1 MADIERDA
9 RIFERD
15 KYTCMYC
22 GWKGDTFEK
31 WRYLIVDH
39 FKPKR
44 CFRSNRTF
52 DFESYSSDTNLVTAC
67 LVCNLTKAD
76 REFPTLEDA
85 RENFQKWLDR
95 ERRDY
100 DQFFVC

>member
-9 RIFERD
+9 RIFRRD
-15 KYTCMYC
+15 HSVCAYC

-44 CFRSNRTF
+44 GFRSNGIF
-52 DFESYSSDTNLVTAC
+52 DLNSYNADANLVTAC
-67 LVCNLTKAD
+67 VVCNLTKAD

-85 RENFQKWLDR
+85 KKSFQEWLR
-95 ERRDY
+95 GERGDY
-100 DQFFVC
+100 DQFFSC